1 MHAPHTAPH
10 PSILSV
16 GMQLFESSL
25 DCVKLLSA
33 DGNVLAMNRNGQAVM
48 EIDRFSSVSG
58 KHWTSFWPGESHGAI
73 EQALAAALDSGHA
86 TFTAPCPTFKGT
98 LKWWDVVLTS
108 VGGADGQPPNLLAVS
123 RDITATRQAQRELQA
138 SEARFRSLVM
148 ATSAVVWNCPA
159 NGEFNSVQAAWST
172 FTGQSF
178 SEYQGNGWLDAIH
191 PDDRAATQRAWTQAL
206 AARSTHQ
213 LIHRLRDGGGRY
225 HHMDVRAV
233 PVLGADGAVVE
244 WVGTHTDISE
254 AIAAA
259 VERERLLKQVQA
271 AHDRMNDIFRQA
283 PAFMCVL
290 SGPEHRFEL
299 TNDHYLQLVGN
310 RNLIGQPVRSAL
322 PEVDGQGF
330 FELLDRVYQTGDT
343 FFGSDMPVMLQRQPG
358 AALEER
364 VIDIV
369 YMALRD
375 ADGRVTGLLA
385 HGVDQTHRKLAELAL
400 HASRERFEKI
410 VSQAATGVVE
420 MDIRGNIRFANQKYS
435 DMLGYAH
442 DELIGKN
449 VVDVT
454 APDSLDKTLAAVA
467 KLLEAG
473 NGFVIDKH
481 YLRSDGA
488 LVPATSSVNLLRSPG
503 GDAEGLVAIV
513 LDTTA
518 SVQASAELRASEERY
533 RTLFE
538 SMDQG
543 FCVIDMLFDA
553 NNVPVDYRFREMNS
567 MFEQHTGISNAVGKT
582 VRELVPGIDAF
593 WIDTY
598 GRVAQTGE
606 AIRFESEA
614 TALERWFD
622 VYATPVGSLGSN
634 KVALLFTDITSRKAS
649 SATLRK
655 LADDLAESD
664 RRKSEFL
671 ATLAHEL
678 RNPLAP
684 IRSGLAVMGMTGD
697 NPAAVAK
704 VREMMERQVSHMVH
718 LIDDLLDIARINSNK
733 LALRKSLVDLNTVV
747 ASAVETTLPLI
758 EARQHALV
766 VDLPES
772 LLEIEIDATRIAQ
785 VLGNLLNNAAKY
797 TPVGGNIRLAVREH
811 GAEVSIAVSDNGLG
825 IAPDAIGGVFDMFSQ
840 VGRNLDRAQGGL
852 GIGLSLVRRLVEL
865 HDGSVE
871 AFSAGIDAGSTFTI
885 RLPCVPR
892 LAGTEAITPE
902 SSPAPGTPAKAL
914 PILVVDDNV
923 DAATTLSMLL
933 ELLGHTAGVVH
944 SGLDAIARIEAAQ
957 PRIVFLD
964 IGMPGMNGYE
974 TARAIRGLPGG
985 RDIALVALTGW
996 GSEGDRAQ
1004 SRAAGFDCHLTKPVQ
1019 LGDLEGVLGG
1029 FA

>member
-1 MHAPHTAPH
+1 MHSPQPAPNL
-10 PSILSV
+10 SILSV

-33 DGNVLAMNRNGQAVM
+33 GGNVLAMNKNGQAVM
-48 EIDRFSSVSG
+48 EIDHFSSVSG
-58 KHWTSFWPGESHGAI
+58 KHWTTFWPNEWHGAV

-86 TFTAPCPTFKGT
+86 AFTAPCPTLKGT
-98 LKWWDVVLTS
+98 LKWWDVVLTL
-108 VGGADGQPPNLLAVS
+108 VGGVDGQPSTLLAVS
-123 RDITATRQAQRELQA
+123 RDITAARQAQLELQA

-148 ATSAVVWNCPA
+148 ATSAIVWNCPA
-159 NGEFNSVQAAWST
+159 NGEFTSVQAAWSA
-172 FTGQSF
+172 FTGQDF
-178 SEYQGNGWLDAIH
+178 SAYQGTGWLDAIH
-191 PDDRAATQRAWTQAL
+191 PDDRAETQRAWAQARL
-206 AARSTHQ
+206 TRSTYHVV
-213 LIHRLRDGGGRY
+213 HRLRDAGGRY
-225 HHMDVRAV
+225 HHMDVKAV
-233 PVLGADGAVVE
+233 LVLAPDGDVAE
-244 WVGTHTDISE
+244 WVGTHTDTTD
-254 AIAAA
+254 AIVATQD
-259 VERERLLKQVQA
+259 RERLLKQVQA

-299 TNDHYLQLVGN
+299 TNDRYLQLVGN
-310 RNLIGQPVRSAL
+310 RNLIGQPVRAAL

-330 FELLDRVYQTGDT
+330 FELLDRVYQTGET

-364 VIDIV
+364 FIDIV

-375 ADGRVTGLLA
+375 ADGRITGLLA
-385 HGVDQTHRKLAELAL
+385 HGVDQTHRKVAELAL

-442 DELIGKN
+442 DALIGKN

-454 APDSLDKTLAAVA
+454 APDSLDSSLAAVA
-467 KLLEAG
+467 KLLG
-473 NGFVIDKH
+473 DGIGFVIDKH
-481 YLRSDGA
+481 YLRQDGA
-488 LVPATSSVNLLRSPG
+488 LAPATSSVSLLRTPG
-503 GDAEGLVAIV
+503 GEADGLVAIV
-513 LDTTA
+513 LDTAA

-543 FCVIDMLFDA
+543 FCVIDILFDA
-553 NNVPVDYRFREMNS
+553 NNVPVDYRFCEMNS

-582 VRELVPGIDAF
+582 ARELVPGIDAF
-593 WIDTY
+593 WISTY

-606 AIRFESEA
+606 PIRFESEV
-614 TALERWFD
+614 TAISRWFD
-622 VYATPVGSLGSN
+622 VYATPLGSLGSN

-655 LADDLAESD
+655 LADDLSESD
-664 RRKSEFL
+664 RRKTEFL

-684 IRSGLAVMGMTGD
+684 IRSGLAVMGMTSD

-733 LALRKSLVDLNTVV
+733 LALRKSLVELNTVV

-758 EARQHALV
+758 EARQHELV
-766 VDLPES
+766 VDLPDRM
-772 LLEIEIDATRIAQ
+772 LEIEIDATRIAQ

-797 TPVGGNIRLAVREH
+797 TPVGGKIRLAVQEH
-811 GAEVSIAVSDNGLG
+811 GAEVSITVSDNGLG

-885 RLPCVPR
+885 RLPCVQR
-892 LAGTEAITPE
+892 VAGAEAITHE
-902 SSPAPGTPAKAL
+902 SSPAPGTPGNAL

-933 ELLGHTAGVVH
+933 ELLGHAAGVVH
-944 SGLDAIARIEAAQ
+944 SGMDAIARIEAAQ

-964 IGMPGMNGYE
+964 IGMPGMDGYE
-974 TARAIRGLPGG
+974 TARTIRELPGG

-996 GSEGDRAQ
+996 GSESDRAQ
-1004 SRAAGFDCHLTKPVQ
+1004 SRAAGFDHHLTKPVQ
-1019 LGDLEGVLGG
+1019 LGDLEGVLVGCT
-1029 FA
+1029 